1 MQQYKNYIMK
11 KLLFI
16 AASGLLMFISCKKD
30 NDDEEMA
37 SIVGTWKLNKTELK
51 FGNGTTTSVTPN
63 SCEAQTS
70 FTFSNDGKA
79 TSKVYSKVGT
89 SCVSDTYTGTYSYDS
104 NKKLLTL
111 TEDGDTE
118 VFEVSSLTAS
128 EFVILSDSDDY
139 DGDGKTDKSYLHFM
153 R

>member
-11 KLLFI
+11 KLLLL
-16 AASGLLMFISCKKD
+16 ASVSLLVITSCKKD
-30 NDDEEMA
+30 DDEETV
-37 SIVGTWKLNKTELK
+37 SITGMWKLNKTELK
-51 FGNGTTTSVTPN
+51 LGNGSTNTVTPN

-70 FTFSNDGKA
+70 FNFSNDGKV
-79 TSKVYSKVGT
+79 TSKVYEKVGT
-89 SCVSDTYTGTYSYDS
+89 SCLSDTYSGTYSYDAG
-104 NKKLLTL
+104 KKLLTL

-128 EFVILSDSDDY
+128 EFVILSNAHDY

>member
-1 MQQYKNYIMK
+1 MK
-11 KLLFI
+11 KLLLL
-16 AASGLLMFISCKKD
+16 AASGLLMFTSCKKD

-51 FGNGTTTSVTPN
+51 LGNGTTTSVTPN

-79 TSKVYSKVGT
+79 TSKVYEKVGT
-89 SCVSDTYTGTYSYDS
+89 SCLSDTYTGNYSYDS
-104 NKKLLTL
+104 SKKLLTV
-111 TEDGDTE
+111 TESGETQ
-118 VFEVSSLTAS
+118 VFEVANLTNS

-153 R
+153 K

>member
-1 MQQYKNYIMK
+1 MK

-16 AASGLLMFISCKKD
+16 AASGLLMFTSCKKD

-37 SIVGTWKLNKTELK
+37 SIVATWKLNKTELK

-89 SCVSDTYTGTYSYDS
+89 SCVSETYTGTYSYDS
-104 NKKLLTL
+104 NKKLLTV
-111 TEDGDTE
+111 TESGNTE
-118 VFEVSSLTAS
+118 VFEVANLTNT

-139 DGDGKTDKSYLHFM
+139 DDDGKTDKIYMHFM

>member
-104 NKKLLTL
+104 NKKLLTV
-111 TEDGDTE
+111 TESGSTE

-128 EFVILSDSDDY
+128 EFVILSDADDY

>member
-1 MQQYKNYIMK
+1 MK

-51 FGNGTTTSVTPN
+51 FGNGTTTTVTPN

-70 FTFSNDGKA
+70 FNFSNHGKV
-79 TSKVYSKVGT
+79 TSKVYEKVGT
-89 SCVSDTYTGTYSYDS
+89 SCLSDTYSGTYSYDAG
-104 NKKLLTL
+104 KKLLTL

-128 EFVILSDSDDY
+128 EFVILSDADDY

>member
-1 MQQYKNYIMK
+1 MK

-104 NKKLLTL
+104 NKKLLTV
-111 TEDGDTE
+111 TESGSTE
-118 VFEVSSLTAS
+118 VFEVANLTNT